1 MHRNQITRLLS
12 LIAATAAAA
21 SISGAQ
27 GVPVGAEPGLPLLA
41 ITRVAAK
48 PPQPMTLTVTSP
60 SFQPG
65 ADIPMWATQWET
77 NTFPGLTWTAGP
89 EGTKSYVVIM
99 QDPDAI
105 DMGKPILHWTAFN
118 ITDTKLDSAMT
129 TAPTGVVYG
138 PNIKG
143 EAQAYAGPR
152 TPPGPKHRYHFQVF
166 ALNHTLPADAGKS
179 YDSLIAAMKEY
190 VVAKGEVVGLGSA
203 PVTGSLAST
212 PPQN

>member
-1 MHRNQITRLLS
+1 MHRNPIARILS
-12 LIAATAAAA
+12 LAAATAAAA

-27 GVPVGAEPGLPLLA
+27 SAPAGTEPGASLLA
-41 ITRVAAK
+41 ITKVQVK
-48 PPQPMTLTVTSP
+48 GTQPASLTVTSP

-65 ADIPMWATQWET
+65 ADIPMSATQWES

-105 DMGKPILHWTAFN
+105 DMGRPIVHWTAFN
-118 ITDTKLDSAMT
+118 IAETRLDSAMT
-129 TAPTGVVYG
+129 GTPSGVVYG
-138 PNIKG
+138 ANIKG
-143 EAQAYAGPR
+143 EAQPYAGPR

-166 ALNHTLPADAGKS
+166 ALNHTLPPEAGKS
-179 YDSLIAAMKEY
+179 YDSLIAAMKDF

-203 PVTGSLAST
+203 PVNAGVSR
-212 PPQN
+212 

>member
-1 MHRNQITRLLS
+1 MHRNQIIKLLS
-12 LIAATAAAA
+12 LVAATAAAA

-27 GVPVGAEPGLPLLA
+27 GAPAGTEPGAPLLA
-41 ITRVAAK
+41 ITKVPVKGA
-48 PPQPMTLTVTSP
+48 QQVMLTVTSP

-65 ADIPMWATQWET
+65 TDIPMWATQWET

-89 EGTKSYVVIM
+89 DGTKSYVIIM

-105 DMGKPILHWTAFN
+105 DMGRPIVHWTAFN
-118 ITDTKLDSAMT
+118 IAETKLDSAMA
-129 TAPTGVVYG
+129 TAPAGVMYG

-152 TPPGPKHRYHFQVF
+152 TPE
-166 ALNHTLPADAGKS
+166 AGKS
-179 YDSLIAAMKEY
+179 YDALIEAMKWY

-203 PVTGSLAST
+203 PVSASVAST
-212 PPQN
+212 PPQD